1 MKQQATPVFIDP
13 TTDFGFKRIFGT
25 EANKDLLISFLNE
38 LFRGRKLIEDLCY
51 NKNEHVGDTEEVG
64 TVIFDLTCTAS
75 DGEQFIIE
83 VQRTPQTNLKKRM
96 LYYGS
101 KLIADQ
107 APKGNRRGWGYTI
120 SEVYVIV
127 LLDGFPMPD
136 GNSST
141 DYLHD
146 ICLCNRDSGEVF
158 YEHLGFIYVEL
169 INFTKGEQE
178 LAVDLDRWLHV
189 LKNMSKMD
197 KLPTYLRKPV
207 FEKLFAIAAYSKL
220 NKEERDMYDASL
232 KNKWDAESIRQTAI
246 LEQKKARERGLEEG
260 REEGMKEGLKK
271 GEHQK
276 AIAIARDMKK
286 DGIALD
292 QIAKFTKL
300 TVEEIEDLK

>member
-1 MKQQATPVFIDP
+1 
-13 TTDFGFKRIFGT
+13 
-25 EANKDLLISFLNE
+25 
-38 LFRGRKLIEDLCY
+38 
-51 NKNEHVGDTEEVG
+51 
-64 TVIFDLTCTAS
+64 
-75 DGEQFIIE
+75 
-83 VQRTPQTNLKKRM
+83 
-96 LYYGS
+96 
-101 KLIADQ
+101 
-107 APKGNRRGWGYTI
+107 
-120 SEVYVIV
+120 
-127 LLDGFPMPD
+127 
-136 GNSST
+136 

-260 REEGMKEGLKK
+260 REEGREEGMKEGLKK